1 MEKEEDKYMDQY
13 AQSLA
18 GQGQKISPEDSDYKE
33 KLIHVVQSFRTFDVA
48 LDDFILHHGYTGELS
63 DINTFIETMEEFG
76 DIWTVEQ
83 VKDVYSKK
91 TLEEA
96 IADRQSSHAKFADII
111 RTVINR

>member
-1 MEKEEDKYMDQY
+1 MSHRFLYQSGKDEKKMTDK
-13 AQSLA
+13 
-18 GQGQKISPEDSDYKE
+18 E
-33 KLIHVVQSFRTFDVA
+33 
-48 LDDFILHHGYTGELS
+48 
-63 DINTFIETMEEFG
+63 INTFIETMEEFG

-83 VKDVYSKK
+83 VKDVYGKK

>member
-1 MEKEEDKYMDQY
+1 
-13 AQSLA
+13 
-18 GQGQKISPEDSDYKE
+18 
-33 KLIHVVQSFRTFDVA
+33 
-48 LDDFILHHGYTGELS
+48 
-63 DINTFIETMEEFG
+63 MEEFG

-83 VKDVYSKK
+83 VKDVYGKK

>member
-1 MEKEEDKYMDQY
+1 MNPQVMLQSKIQMWKRVIYTEDVQ
-13 AQSLA
+13 
-18 GQGQKISPEDSDYKE
+18 QKKDEVYR
-33 KLIHVVQSFRTFDVA
+33 LI
-48 LDDFILHHGYTGELS
+48 
-63 DINTFIETMEEFG
+63 IETMEEFG

>member
-1 MEKEEDKYMDQY
+1 MEKEEDKYMDKY
-13 AQSLA
+13 ARSLA

-33 KLIHVVQSFRTFDVA
+33 KLIHVVQSFRPFDVA
-48 LDDFILHHGYTGELS
+48 L
-63 DINTFIETMEEFG
+63 
-76 DIWTVEQ
+76 EQ

>member
-1 MEKEEDKYMDQY
+1 MDKY
-13 AQSLA
+13 ARSLA

-96 IADRQSSHAKFADII
+96 IADRQSSYAKFADII